1 MRNFASHECKSNK
14 KMGKRCAF
22 LNNNFALAAM
32 VVLLAVAVFLSVAR
46 PVSFAGKM
54 ETREKEVK
62 QRLLEIRNAEE
73 NYRHATG
80 HYTASLDSLVKLG
93 LLKEGHQMI
102 PYGNGQPFQA
112 AVNIVKLPSGRMVP
126 IMECGARYDEY
137 LAGLD
142 EHEIAAQI
150 ERADAEARYP
160 GLKIGDLTSPN
171 DNKGNWE
178 R

>member
-1 MRNFASHECKSNK
+1 
-14 KMGKRCAF
+14 
-22 LNNNFALAAM
+22 
-32 VVLLAVAVFLSVAR
+32 
-46 PVSFAGKM
+46 M

-73 NYRHATG
+73 KYRRATG

>member
-1 MRNFASHECKSNK
+1 
-14 KMGKRCAF
+14 
-22 LNNNFALAAM
+22 
-32 VVLLAVAVFLSVAR
+32 
-46 PVSFAGKM
+46 
-54 ETREKEVK
+54 
-62 QRLLEIRNAEE
+62 
-73 NYRHATG
+73 
-80 HYTASLDSLVKLG
+80 
-93 LLKEGHQMI
+93 MI

-112 AVNIVKLPSGRMVP
+112 AVNVVKLPSGRMVP

-150 ERADAEARYP
+150 ECADAEARYP

>member
-14 KMGKRCAF
+14 KMGIQRRF
-22 LNNNFALAAM
+22 INNNFALAAM
-32 VVLLAVAVFLSVAR
+32 VLLLAVAVLLSIAR
-46 PVSFAGKM
+46 PVSFAEKM
-54 ETREKEVK
+54 AERETEVK
-62 QRLLEIRNAEE
+62 QRLLEIRSAEE
-73 NYRHATG
+73 NYRRATG
-80 HYTASLDSLVKLG
+80 HYTASLDSLIMLR

-102 PYGNGQPFQA
+102 PFGNGEPFQA
-112 AVNIVKLPSGRMVP
+112 AVSMVKLPSGRTVP

-160 GLKIGDLTSPN
+160 GLKIGDLSSPN
-171 DNKGNWE
+171 ENKGNWE
-178 R
+178 